1 MKAVALL
8 LIRLYQITLSPL
20 LGRGCRYYPTCSAY
34 ASEAIERYGFLKGAW
49 LGARRLL
56 RCHPFHEGGIDPVP

>member
-1 MKAVALL
+1 MKQAFLF
-8 LIRLYQITLSPL
+8 LIRAYKAALSPL
-20 LGRGCRYYPTCSAY
+20 LGTHCRYTPTCSDY
-34 ASEAIERYGFLKGAW
+34 TREAIERHGLGRGLW